1 MVVSHAGNISGVRI
15 LINAYMCFFFIS
27 FFFYQTKTATS
38 FLVAIVLDEDVIC
51 TERGVHFL
59 DVSGFGKP

>member
-1 MVVSHAGNISGVRI
+1 MQVTFLGLEFLSTLTCVSFS
-15 LINAYMCFFFIS
+15 F